1 MRFLLIVNGLIAL
14 HFSSFLMAENKMKT
28 LAEDCFQVWT
38 MQAWTIGED
47 ETPASQVKPF
57 SEGIQRI
64 CQLRSELHAE
74 DHTISPYIE
83 GRLAEIAPYV
93 FSGDEEAIKQYILQR
108 KVRLPGSYYSGN
120 FLSD

>member
-1 MRFLLIVNGLIAL
+1 MRLLLLVNGLFVL
-14 HFSSFLMAENKMKT
+14 HFSSLLMAENKMNT
-28 LAEDCFQVWT
+28 LAEDCFHEWT
-38 MQAWTIGED
+38 MRGWTIGED
-47 ETPASQVKPF
+47 QTPASQLKTF

-74 DHTISPYIE
+74 DENVSPYIE

-93 FSGDEEAIKQYILQR
+93 FSGDEEAIKQFILQLEER
-108 KVRLPGSYYSGN
+108 RPGTYYSGS

>member
-1 MRFLLIVNGLIAL
+1 MRFIVI
-14 HFSSFLMAENKMKT
+14 SSGVMVLSISTLLMAGNTMRT
-28 LAEDCFQVWT
+28 LAEDCFQEWT
-38 MQAWTIGED
+38 MRGWTLGED
-47 ETPASQVKPF
+47 ETLASEIRPF

-74 DHTISPYIE
+74 DETVSPYIE

-93 FSGDEEAIKQYILQR
+93 FSRDDKAIKQYILKLKER
-108 KVRLPGSYYSGN
+108 HPGPQYSGS